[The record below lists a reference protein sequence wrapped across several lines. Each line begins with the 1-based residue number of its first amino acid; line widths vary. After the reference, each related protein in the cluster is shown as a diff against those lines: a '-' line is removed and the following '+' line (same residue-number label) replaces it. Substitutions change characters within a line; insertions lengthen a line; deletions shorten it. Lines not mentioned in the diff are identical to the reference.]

1 MYCDYFGFSEKPFNI
16 TPDPNFL
23 YLSPVHEELLTSIVY
38 GIQER
43 KGLVVVVGEVG
54 TGKTTMLNTALE
66 WLSRKTKAAYVC
78 NYDMNFEELL
88 AVALFELDLAKT
100 GDKLSKVEAL
110 RCLNE
115 FARKQLSQ
123 GGNVAIIVDEAQNLD
138 FKSME
143 NLRLL
148 SNMETPK
155 HKLIQIVLC
164 GQPELD
170 AKLDLPELVQLKQ
183 RVSIRRRI
191 QPLSEAETYEYV
203 QHRLEVAKHPG
214 SALFETQALEH
225 IWEYTAGV
233 PRKINI
239 LCDNALMIAFKGK
252 ATTINQALIKEA
264 LKDLRWQRPGDAA
277 LTTQGVS
284 MKAVST

>member
-1 MYCDYFGFSEKPFNI
+1 MYNDYFGFAEAPFNI

-23 YLSPVHEELLTSIVY
+23 YLSPLHEELLTSIVY
-38 GIQER
+38 GVQER

-88 AVALFELDLAKT
+88 AVALFELGLSKT

-115 FARKQLSQ
+115 FARKQLSL
-123 GGNVAIIVDEAQNLD
+123 GGNVAIIVDEAQNLE

-170 AKLDLPELVQLKQ
+170 IKLDKPELEQLKQ
-183 RVSIRRRI
+183 RVSVRLRI
-191 QPLSEAETYEYV
+191 QPLNEKETYEYIR
-203 QHRLEVAKHPG
+203 HRLEVANHPG
-214 SALFETQALEH
+214 SDLFDFKALNE
-225 IWEYTAGV
+225 IWNYTAGV

-239 LCDNALMIAFKGK
+239 LCDNALTIGFKGNTRK
-252 ATTINQALIKEA
+252 IARPIIEEA
-264 LKDLRWQRPGDAA
+264 VKDLKWEPPSEITETPEGFIINAA
-277 LTTQGVS
+277 LR
-284 MKAVST
+284 